1 MKAIILAAGRGSRL
15 NTLTDDRPKCLIQ
28 LAGRALLEWQLLAL
42 KEAGIKDVIVV
53 GGYKKELIRK
63 AGCEVIDNPR
73 WQDANMVVTLCCG
86 RDYLMRE
93 ECIVAYSDIVYH
105 PEIIRALR
113 GAVSDLVITYD
124 RLWKVLW
131 QERFADPL
139 RDAETFKINASG
151 AILDIG
157 KKAASL
163 DQIHGQYMG
172 LLKFS
177 PAGWAV
183 IERLL
188 CGISQDKID
197 RLDMTFL
204 LQLLIEK
211 GTKVNGIAVDGKWCE
226 VDSESDIRLYTKKT
240 ECCNLSVPRWH
251 HDWRWQ

>member
-1 MKAIILAAGRGSRL
+1 M
-15 NTLTDDRPKCLIQ
+15 LIP
-28 LAGRALLEWQLLAL
+28 
-42 KEAGIKDVIVV
+42 IF
-53 GGYKKELIRK
+53 
-63 AGCEVIDNPR
+63 
-73 WQDANMVVTLCCG
+73 
-86 RDYLMRE
+86 
-93 ECIVAYSDIVYH
+93 YH

-197 RLDMTFL
+197 RLAQILDKCGHNNQQNQQADQNAVCKRVHLRIHLGCLRSGDFCIAIYFDDRFDQRVTKE
-204 LQLLIEK
+204 QK
-211 GTKVNGIAVDGKWCE
+211 GFGRVHVTQVVAPKPFCSFVT
-226 VDSESDIRLYTKKT
+226 R
-240 ECCNLSVPRWH
+240 
-251 HDWRWQ
+251 